1 MRGQHADKIWMA
13 GGAAVAALLTL
24 LTWLLLVGP
33 QNDATRTT
41 RTAATDNLDKAAAQQ
56 ATLKRLEQDSVNLP
70 SYQAELADILR
81 AVPESD
87 QFPDLLRAL
96 REAATDNKVEVSSL
110 SVAGAARIEG
120 TTPVIFDMPLS
131 MSVTGDSDNVQR
143 FLNDL
148 QQHRD
153 RAVLIDSV
161 GVSAQAGSIE
171 GDVTASLALHVFVS
185 GAAPVA
191 ASDGATAVS

>member
-13 GGAAVAALLTL
+13 GGAIVAALLVL
-24 LTWLLLVGP
+24 LTWLLLVAP
-33 QNDATRTT
+33 KNDATATT
-41 RTAATDNLDKAAAQQ
+41 RLAAAENADKAEAQQ
-56 ATLKRLEQDSVNLP
+56 TTLKRLEQDNVNLP
-70 SYQAELADILR
+70 AYQAELAGILR

-96 REAATDNKVEVSSL
+96 REAASDNKVEVSSL
-110 SVAGAARIEG
+110 SAAGAGKVEG

-131 MSVTGDSDNVQR
+131 MSVTGDADDVQR

-161 GVSAQAGSIE
+161 NISGQQNTIE
-171 GDVTASLALHVFVS
+171 GGVTASLALHVFVS
-185 GAAPVA
+185 GAAPVQ
-191 ASDGATAVS
+191 GQQTVS